1 MKTFLPQ
8 ERKPNLRN
16 KFMMFLF
23 RASLLMSFCLFVTP
37 ELNAQSTVECG
48 VGSCSANDMRLDYA
62 YLGDSEKNPLS
73 DDFECFEDD
82 ITTVYL
88 YLVFKA
94 NTAASRYAMK
104 VHYQIVIDGQVVDEI
119 DECGGKGVPIEVGVP
134 LLGNPVT
141 WECGQK
147 VEIKDF
153 YLSWQS
159 SPNSACNCESS
170 KCFYQLEAFK
180 VNAPL
185 AVRFKEELECN
196 TNTGFQ
202 GYYFTSTDVGFDVTG
217 GIEPYSYSWDF
228 GDDANPSSSSIA
240 DPGLVTYA
248 STGEKTVT
256 LEVTDAKGII
266 KSAEHFV
273 NIYNVLSVS
282 EDSHKDVTC
291 DGDSDGN
298 IFITANGGKSPYT
311 YNWSTLN
318 GSGIVQGQKE
328 SVSTFRWRLYCYSHR
343 CEQLY
348 CDSLCND
355 RCK

>member
-1 MKTFLPQ
+1 MYFNKPNMKTFLPQ

-134 LLGNPVT
+134 LLEILLHGNADKK
-141 WECGQK
+141 WKLRISICLGK
-147 VEIKDF
+147 VRQTARVIVKVQNVF
-153 YLSWQS
+153 I
-159 SPNSACNCESS
+159 NS
-170 KCFYQLEAFK
+170 KLLK
-180 VNAPL
+180 
-185 AVRFKEELECN
+185 
-196 TNTGFQ
+196 
-202 GYYFTSTDVGFDVTG
+202 
-217 GIEPYSYSWDF
+217 
-228 GDDANPSSSSIA
+228 
-240 DPGLVTYA
+240 
-248 STGEKTVT
+248 
-256 LEVTDAKGII
+256 
-266 KSAEHFV
+266 
-273 NIYNVLSVS
+273 
-282 EDSHKDVTC
+282 
-291 DGDSDGN
+291 
-298 IFITANGGKSPYT
+298 
-311 YNWSTLN
+311 
-318 GSGIVQGQKE
+318 
-328 SVSTFRWRLYCYSHR
+328 
-343 CEQLY
+343 
-348 CDSLCND
+348 
-355 RCK
+355 